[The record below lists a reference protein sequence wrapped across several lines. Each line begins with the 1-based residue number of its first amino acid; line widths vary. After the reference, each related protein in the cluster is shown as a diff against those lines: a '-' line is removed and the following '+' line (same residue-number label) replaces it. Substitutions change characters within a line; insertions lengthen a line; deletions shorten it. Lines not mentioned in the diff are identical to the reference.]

1 MNAAELPQGKSYV
14 GRLTLTMRDH
24 TQANPPK
31 EPPKELDN
39 HLMIQLECAHSK
51 KDSKGRFEAPRL
63 QSP

>member
-31 EPPKELDN
+31 EPPKELFLASADV
-39 HLMIQLECAHSK
+39 
-51 KDSKGRFEAPRL
+51 RF
-63 QSP
+63 S